1 MGWIRQRMVETNRVE
16 FLLASF
22 GSMQD
27 PFPCFSQIRISMYP
41 LFASIQLIDTKMI
54 SLFPSLSSASLAQ
67 GEANSPILPRS
78 VQQLCSGEHAGS
90 SSRSVNCTY
99 GNCSY
104 ASSTGKQKQP
114 ISMLTKET
122 KSSMIKT
129 DQFQPPLLIT
139 RKGLPHDVDRLACFF
154 VLVTVLN
161 LSDHRLQLCDLRVR
175 YR

>member
-1 MGWIRQRMVETNRVE
+1 MGQVMGWIRQRMVETNRVE

-99 GNCSY
+99 GNCS
-104 ASSTGKQKQP
+104 
-114 ISMLTKET
+114 KET